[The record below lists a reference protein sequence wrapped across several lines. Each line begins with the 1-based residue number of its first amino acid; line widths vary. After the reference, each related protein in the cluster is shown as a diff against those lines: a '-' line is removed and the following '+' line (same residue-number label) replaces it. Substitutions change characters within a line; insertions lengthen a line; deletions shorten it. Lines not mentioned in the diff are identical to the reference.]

1 LSGTGTITP
10 KALSVTASAVDKV
23 YDGTT
28 AANGSLSALNVIGQ
42 DEVLLRWGPV
52 RFASKNVSRDAQG
65 QVQAQAVDFE
75 GVQLSGVDAGNYSVS
90 STASSNAKITPKLL
104 SVNGTRVANKTQ
116 DGNTET
122 SVQQGLLSGLVGTE
136 ALQMQ
141 AVANFESAD
150 VGINKPVN
158 VRYSLANGANDGLSG
173 NYDLPD
179 QRLSA
184 SIFAKSGGNV
194 VQPIVTPT
202 NGNTA
207 SSRVVTPKGA
217 GASSGAATVS
227 SNRSDSADVCSVATP
242 ESCLCQQTGL
252 AGVEICFPGQP
263 KPQPALLET
272 GKSGVQATGV

>member
-1 LSGTGTITP
+1 
-10 KALSVTASAVDKV
+10 
-23 YDGTT
+23 
-28 AANGSLSALNVIGQ
+28 
-42 DEVLLRWGPV
+42 
-52 RFASKNVSRDAQG
+52 
-65 QVQAQAVDFE
+65 
-75 GVQLSGVDAGNYSVS
+75 
-90 STASSNAKITPKLL
+90 
-104 SVNGTRVANKTQ
+104 
-116 DGNTET
+116 
-122 SVQQGLLSGLVGTE
+122 
-136 ALQMQ
+136 MQ
-141 AVANFESAD
+141 AAANFESPD

-173 NYDLPD
+173 NYELPD

-227 SNRSDSADVCSVATP
+227 SNRTDSAEVCSVATP

-252 AGVEICFPGQP
+252 AGVEICFPGQS

-272 GKSGVQATGV
+272 GKSVVQATGV